1 MIKQIQTLLKEYGH
15 YNGKIDGVAGNGTLN
30 GIKELI
36 ALAYP
41 TSTNT
46 AASKIPN
53 ISNSQNLVNELQF
66 SHNGMRL
73 VAKFE
78 GYVSK
83 PYKDA
88 VGIWTIGYGN
98 TYYPDGRKVGPKDRP
113 LSKKEAEDLKIE
125 IVNRDF
131 APAIREMTKGLN
143 ITQNQ
148 FDALISLGYN
158 IGVNALAKS
167 SVIKYLK
174 AGDIQRAADSFLL
187 WNKAGGK
194 VLNGLVNRRKAE
206 RELFLK

>member
-15 YNGKIDGVAGNGTLN
+15 YDGKIDGVVGKGTLN

-41 TSTNT
+41 THST
-46 AASKIPN
+46 IPN
-53 ISNSQNLVNELQF
+53 IPNTQNLVNELQF
-66 SHNGMRL
+66 SNNGMQL
-73 VAKFE
+73 VARFE
-78 GYVSK
+78 GYVGN
-83 PYKDA
+83 PYRDA

-98 TYYPDGRKVGPKDRP
+98 TYYPDGRKVGPNDKP
-113 LSKKEAEDLKIE
+113 LNKKEAEDLKIE
-125 IVNRDF
+125 VINKDF

-158 IGVNALAKS
+158 IGVNALSKS

-174 AGDIQRAADSFLL
+174 SGDIQKAADSFLL

-194 VLNGLVNRRKAE
+194 VLKGLVNRRKAE
-206 RELFLK
+206 RELFLKA